1 MPSLDKELLEQL
13 QFIEFPDKN
22 EEKMSEIGSHYLPYS
37 KIQIKKDSSAE
48 DNSHINFVQ
57 RLFKNENIS

>member
-37 KIQIKKDSSAE
+37 KI
-48 DNSHINFVQ
+48 
-57 RLFKNENIS
+57 